1 MSISEEEWLL
11 EQKRVDQ
18 VIQKL
23 TSSFQALTSETDKLK
38 SDIVTIRKGFWDD
51 VTVNME
57 DSNEAIETAASIRQQ
72 AEVLSEKERTHR
84 HVDQRVVLLQKLIQ
98 SPYFGRV
105 DFQEDGEE
113 EEVIYLGLGSYYDEE
128 TNDFLIYDWRAPISS
143 LYYDASPG
151 VASFETPSGTV
162 SGKMKTKRQFLIRR
176 GIIKSLFDTGVTIG
190 DEMLKEVLGQ
200 QADPNLKNIVSTIQ
214 KEQNQIIRDDKTHLL
229 VVQGA
234 AGSGKTSS
242 AMQRMAYLLYRFRDT
257 LQADQIVLFSPNA
270 MFNSYVSTVLPEL
283 GEENMQQ
290 STFQNFLERKLGN
303 QFRLEDPFEQLE
315 YALIP
320 EDNPSYS
327 ARMQAI
333 QYKSSLSFLQLM
345 NEYILNLK
353 QNGFVFR
360 HIRFRGEVVIA
371 KEKIKAHFYSLES
384 HMSIA
389 NRLEVIQKWLHQELK
404 KVEEDQKKKQW
415 VEESIDLLDEEVY
428 TKVHQKLQKQKK
440 FGENS
445 FDDHDRE
452 YDMLASIVLKRA
464 FRPLYKLVN
473 QLAFVDIKGMYKQI
487 FDEKIQTSGL
497 PSKWKLIC
505 KQTKQKIDRSI
516 LSYEDA
522 TPYLYLKESIE
533 GFETDRSIRHV
544 FIDEAQ
550 DYSPFQFAFIKHVFP
565 KSKWTVLGDV
575 NQTIHAH
582 QQHDGLSPLL
592 SWFETDRAK
601 KIIFHR
607 SYRSTKPIIL
617 FTRELLPDGQQIE
630 PFERP
635 GLLPVLTKVSK
646 RSELL
651 TAIVDQIQICKKNHS
666 SIAIICK
673 TKKESV
679 VAYDLLKERIEVNL
693 VKNGNSSFKTGVV
706 IIPSYLAKGI
716 EFDAVLVFNVS
727 DDIYNRE
734 EERRLFY
741 TVCTRAMHELYLFS
755 LGAES
760 RLMTEVDQNL
770 YIRSEGKKPS

>member
-1 MSISEEEWLL
+1 MSISKKEWSL
-11 EQKRVDQ
+11 EQKRVDK

-23 TSSFQALTSETDKLK
+23 TGTLQSLTSETDKLK
-38 SDIVTIRKGFWDD
+38 SDIVNIRKGFWDD

-57 DSNEAIETAASIRQQ
+57 DATEAVETAASIRQQ

-84 HVDQRVVLLQKLIQ
+84 HADQRVVLLQKLIH

-105 DFQEDGEE
+105 DFQEEGET
-113 EEVIYLGLGSYYDEE
+113 EEVIYLGLGSFYDEE
-128 TNDFLIYDWRAPISS
+128 TNEFLIYDWRAPISS
-143 LYYDASPG
+143 LYYDAFPG
-151 VASFETPSGTV
+151 RASFETPSGTV
-162 SGKMKTKRQFLIRR
+162 SGNMKTKRQFLIRR

-303 QFRLEDPFEQLE
+303 QFRLEDPFQQLE
-315 YALIP
+315 YALNVQS
-320 EDNPSYS
+320 DPSYI

-333 QYKSSLSFLQLM
+333 RFKSSLSFLQWM

-353 QNGFVFR
+353 QNGFIFR

-371 KEKIKAHFYSLES
+371 KETIEEQFYFLGS
-384 HMSIA
+384 HVSIA
-389 NRLEVIQKWLHQELK
+389 NRLEEMQKWLHQELK
-404 KVEEDQKKKQW
+404 KVEEGQKNKQW

-428 TKVHQKLQKQKK
+428 TKVHQKLQKRRS

-445 FDDHDRE
+445 FDDHQTE
-452 YDMLASIVLKRA
+452 QDMLASIVLKKA

-473 QLAFVDIKGMYKQI
+473 QLAFIDIKGMYKQL
-487 FDEKIQTSGL
+487 FDEKNQSSVL
-497 PSKWKLIC
+497 PSEWKRIC
-505 KQTKQKIDRSI
+505 KQTKEKIDRSI
-516 LSYEDA
+516 LAYEDA

-550 DYSPFQFAFIKHVFP
+550 DYSPFQFAFIKHLFP
-565 KSKWTVLGDV
+565 KSKWTVLGDI

-582 QQHDGLSPLL
+582 QLDDGLTPLL
-592 SWFETDRAK
+592 SWFETNHAK

-617 FTRELLPDGQQIE
+617 FTRELLPNGEQIE
-630 PFERP
+630 PFERS
-635 GLLPVLTKVSK
+635 GMLPVLTKVSK
-646 RSELL
+646 QSELIE
-651 TAIVDQIQICKKNHS
+651 AIVNQIQVCKENHS

-673 TKKESV
+673 TKRESL
-679 VAYDLLKERIEVNL
+679 VAYELLKDKIEVNL
-693 VKNGNSSFKTGVV
+693 VKNGNSSYKSGVV

-716 EFDAVLVFNVS
+716 EFDAVLVFDCS
-727 DDIYNRE
+727 DYVYNRE
-734 EERRLFY
+734 EERRLLY
-741 TVCTRAMHELYLFS
+741 TVCTRAMHELYLFT
-755 LGAES
+755 LGPES
-760 RLMTEVDQNL
+760 RLIKEVNQNL
-770 YIRSEGKKPS
+770 YVQSERKKPS